1 MSTDLNNSYESVESK
16 IKASRTW
23 LEIKRDRKKLIQ
35 EQKDNLAKAKKNV
48 STSVEKLKDKKKRY
62 QREVKTQ
69 LNQMLNIAQF
79 NSGNGSAT
87 IRYIKSKF
95 IQAAL
100 NIQPK
105 LLEILFKESV
115 NAIGCSQ
122 QQTFPDGLTIYI
134 KVKSVDIQNLLKRS
148 PEEENMAAAYE
159 KTAPQPKSFP
169 FSMNRELWSRL
180 QQVNVPVD
188 FIGISGNK
196 LFDIAYVTSIP
207 PSNITGDFFR
217 VRLAGGS
224 PNNFNKVFDF
234 FVEYYR
240 SIQLVDV
247 NNLFLQLMDLITGAF
262 SFQMN
267 IGVGEIEMKNK
278 FALLLQRILGLCFD
292 SKKEIDVTGNS
303 KVAELDGV
311 DESFFEFT
319 DIDLR
324 FIDQVTT
331 NIKNGV
337 MEFEDCENVLLP
349 IDSRAIIDGVLQFNQ
364 ATSKK
369 EEQDIAESLT
379 SIISEDERWKLL
391 FPNNFD
397 LELNLD
403 LSFLESLPKA
413 IMMSLLSPKVI
424 LPIMIMIKAI
434 QQVGVS
440 NFLTNTGVDLVED
453 FVTFIKTFKKYTTN
467 VMSKIGG
474 LFIQELFE
482 IIKKDIKTLIR
493 EIVSD
498 VARETAQKKISIIL
512 KLVEILLIVSKFVD
526 DWRRCK
532 SVVDEIL
539 ALLTILGSS
548 LKLPGFLLAGS
559 ELLSGFS
566 SARAGIN
573 AIEEFQKLGL
583 PTGPMPDG
591 SPNLMLA
598 SLFGSIAATQKEDA
612 ENGKVQIFIK
622 PLAQTPVG
630 VTKPNGAI
638 FGKKM

>member
-35 EQKDNLAKAKKNV
+35 EQKDNLAKAKKKV

-105 LLEILFKESV
+105 LLEILFKESI

-122 QQTFPDGLTIYI
+122 QQTFPKGQVIYI

-148 PEEENMAAAYE
+148 PDEENMAAAYE
-159 KTAPQPKSFP
+159 KNPPLPNVFP
-169 FSMNRELWSRL
+169 YSMNRELWSRL

-188 FIGISGNK
+188 FIGVSGNK
-196 LFDIAYVTSIP
+196 LFDITYVTTSQP
-207 PSNITGDFFR
+207 GNITGDFFR
-217 VRLAGGS
+217 VRLDGNL
-224 PNNFNKVFDF
+224 NNLNKVFDF
-234 FVEYYR
+234 FVDYYR

-324 FIDQVTT
+324 FIDQLTT

-424 LPIMIMIKAI
+424 LPILIMSKAL
-434 QQVGVS
+434 QQ
-440 NFLTNTGVDLVED
+440 TGADIVED
-453 FVTFIKTFKKYTTN
+453 FVSFIKTYTKYTIN

-498 VARETAQKKISIIL
+498 VAKETAQKKISIIL
-512 KLVEILLIVSKFVD
+512 KLVEILLIVAKFVD

-539 ALLTILGSS
+539 ALLSILGGS

-583 PTGPMPDG
+583 PTGVMPDG

-612 ENGKVQIFIK
+612 ENGKVQVFVK
-622 PLAQTPVG
+622 PLAMTPVG
-630 VTKPNGAI
+630 ITKPNGGI